1 MRVRASYVRMTQKD
15 PLKVKAGLARSKALS
30 PDERKQA
37 ASAAAVARWNPG
49 IQTASHDG
57 EIKIGEMTIPCAV
70 LEGGTRVLAQA
81 GFLRALGRSRSPKAG
96 TGVLSTVDGIP
107 FFLQA
112 EVLKPFINDDL
123 IASTTPIFYCDK
135 SGKKSVGYN
144 AEALPQVA
152 EVYLKLRDSAANAG
166 RPIPKQHEHII
177 WACDTVIRG
186 LARVGIVAL
195 VDEATGYQEVRDKH
209 ALQAIL
215 DKYLRKELAA
225 WAKRFPDDFYKEIFR
240 LRDWQWTGIKVQ
252 KPQCI
257 GNFTNDIVYDRLAP
271 HILKELELKNPKN
284 ENGNRRSKHHQW
296 LTDDVGHPALAQHLF
311 GVIALM
317 RASSTWDQFY
327 RMLQRSLPKK
337 NETLPMDL
345 GTA

>member
-1 MRVRASYVRMTQKD
+1 MTQKD

-30 PDERKQA
+30 SDERKQS
-37 ASAAAVARWNPG
+37 ASVAAVARWNPG
-49 IQTASHDG
+49 IAKTTHDG
-57 EIKIGEMTIPCAV
+57 ALNIGDLIIPCAV
-70 LEGGTRVLAQA
+70 LEDGTRVLTQR
-81 GFLRALGRSRSPKAG
+81 GMLRALGRNERA
-96 TGVLSTVDGIP
+96 
-107 FFLQA
+107 
-112 EVLKPFINDDL
+112 
-123 IASTTPIFYCDK
+123 
-135 SGKKSVGYN
+135 SGKKGREGDAGMLPDFMRSKAINPYISEELSLAATPIVFAQKGGGKAYGYK
-144 AEALPQVA
+144 AEALPLVCDAYLSAREAGALSASQV
-152 EVYLKLRDSAANAG
+152 
-166 RPIPKQHEHII
+166 HI
-177 WACDTVIRG
+177 AKRCEMLVRS
-186 LARVGIVAL
+186 LAKVGIIAL

-257 GNFTNDIVYDRLAP
+257 GKFTNDIVYDRLAP

-317 RASSTWDQFY
+317 RACTTWDQFY